1 MTIQIRNPETGEVI
15 EVAQEH
21 FDQVYSAQG
30 YEKVDSDKSLGDMTR
45 DELNARATDAGVD
58 NPESL
63 PNKDAVIEAIESAQK

>member
-1 MTIQIRNPETGEVI
+1 MTIPIRNPQTGEML
-15 EVAQEH
+15 EVSEEM

-30 YEKVDSDKSLGDMTR
+30 YEKVDPDKSLSEMTR
-45 DELNARATDAGVD
+45 DELNTHAASVGVE